1 MKLPASI
8 EKFFSSFRGAFFVCQ
23 KIFLGEKLFCDII
36 FQKIFGEVKKFM
48 QTKVLQPTQENL
60 KLAGELI
67 RAGELVAF
75 PTETVYGLGA
85 DGLKSLEQVAQVAE
99 ISQAAEKL
107 FKKFCPG
114 PLTIIL
120 PRKKN
125 LPDFVTGGLDSVGI
139 RFPDNEICLELIKI
153 ADKPIAASSA
163 NLSDFPPPKTA
174 QEVFQ
179 NLRGKIEIILDGG
192 ACKFGISSTVL
203 DITAEPKI
211 LRRGSI
217 SEAEILL
224 ALK

>member
-1 MKLPASI
+1 
-8 EKFFSSFRGAFFVCQ
+8 
-23 KIFLGEKLFCDII
+23 
-36 FQKIFGEVKKFM
+36 M
-48 QTKVLQPTQENL
+48 QTEILKPTAENL

-85 DGLKSLEQVAQVAE
+85 DGLNFSARQKIYAAKGRPSDKPLTLHVASLEQVAQVAE

-125 LPDFVTGGLDSVGI
+125 LPDFVTGGLNSVGI
-139 RFPDNEICLELIKI
+139 RFPDNEVALELIKI
-153 ADKPIAASSA
+153 ANRPIAASSA
-163 NLSDFPPPKTA
+163 NLSDFPPPTTA

-179 NLRGKIEIILDGG
+179 NLQGKVKIILDGG
-192 ACKFGISSTVL
+192 ACKFGISSTII
-203 DITAEPKI
+203 DITDEPKI

-217 SEAEILL
+217 SEEKIFI
-224 ALK
+224 ALN